1 MAKLYSS
8 STWPSALSICPFAT
22 SPSPSKFFT
31 YGSFR
36 QDAEC
41 LGREHSLKG
50 KYHLSA
56 NLLFIGFVFNCFA
69 RASLVWLNPNQ
80 SNRRSAVQ
88 WYFPLWWVTSGCRG
102 GGVHHRWHKMFN
114 IECLL
119 FANVCVVVVDD
130 HSSMRHEYILP
141 ALCKS
146 NINSVYSYFSFFF
159 LLQTISSI
167 GLSS

>member
-88 WYFPLWWVTSGCRG
+88 WYFPLWWVLSGL
-102 GGVHHRWHKMFN
+102 GVHSGHHQYRKFS
-114 IECLL
+114 ICLRHTTVHWRICRPTL
-119 FANVCVVVVDD
+119 HVDW
-130 HSSMRHEYILP
+130 ICLNTKQFVP
-141 ALCKS
+141 QT
-146 NINSVYSYFSFFF
+146 NSTFCLKY
-159 LLQTISSI
+159 TEH
-167 GLSS
+167 LS